1 MDNILFQFLKCKHE
15 FFLFEWF
22 NLHKYTYLID
32 NNTIDGIRNIPIFFE
47 IGISKN
53 KIPSVLFFLIVVYS
67 WNWNCACDRC
77 EEQIESLPASNRIV

>member
-1 MDNILFQFLKCKHE
+1 MDNILFQFLKCKHK

-53 KIPSVLFFLIVVYS
+53 KIPSVLFFLIVGLLVKLKS
-67 WNWNCACDRC
+67 RVWSMRRT
-77 EEQIESLPASNRIV
+77 NRIVIGG